1 MYREIDIR
9 ILRQIGESHVFRV
22 PSPFTPIRSTRRH
35 SNFPSRGIPTTG
47 WVWADFESKG
57 RDFRRDFVFRG
68 SPRSNDPCP
77 PRTSRLSVAEEV
89 LVPYRG
95 SSRGPALKTE
105 VVHNIVA
112 VGSTTPP
119 PPLPTF
125 FSLSRPP
132 SRAPARQTL
141 SSIKAEGIDGEM
153 IEHCVPQCS
162 SMYEPALRAQS
173 EYVVH
178 RSNWTMIDDVTFPLS
193 SPPPRLHTLSQSSS
207 LSHFER

>member
-1 MYREIDIR
+1 MSLTFFAFLLLL
-9 ILRQIGESHVFRV
+9 LRYA
-22 PSPFTPIRSTRRH
+22 PLDATR
-35 SNFPSRGIPTTG
+35 T
-47 WVWADFESKG
+47 
-57 RDFRRDFVFRG
+57 FRRAGFRQPG
-68 SPRSNDPCP
+68 GCGLISNQKVVIFGAISYFAVRPGLMIHVP

-95 SSRGPALKTE
+95 SSRSPALKTE

-132 SRAPARQTL
+132 SSAPARQTL

-193 SPPPRLHTLSQSSS
+193 SPPPRLFTLSQSSS